1 MNALSVCLEG
11 PHAELQSAELVQ
23 SLQSSVHI
31 LMDMAP
37 LIHLQSA
44 NHRSLKRPFTSDTTN
59 TTSSDI
65 ATGSNSENLWARRL
79 RVEEVSDLTTTKES
93 EGSAY
98 MKMPSEASPVV
109 HGSSQVPSF
118 MSVYG
123 VEAKSVT
130 NSTTPQTQFKQT
142 FLSST
147 RPDTVSVPALVHHHQ
162 HHESTST
169 TSDSTDSSPT
179 TTISTID
186 SSSMSDPSP
195 SSSPESPI
203 TVIPLSS
210 FAGSNFGL
218 DSYPPLKMNENN
230 LIQPPMSE
238 ERPMTSPS
246 PRRFKNHKSL
256 ALDLNPV
263 STPVPETFQAS
274 EPASPSFIKPPP
286 LKARKKP
293 SLLSLNTG
301 AANRLALS
309 VEPLASPSVPTML
322 QRRGLKHSM
331 SSPQIL
337 ATPSFGPAGGMTL
350 GERKPGPSRFRDL
363 SLSTNT
369 FTINEDAHDA
379 PAGVQMATRVPG
391 VSVGGDTFDRPH
403 TGEDAKSPSYP
414 EGPILMHE
422 PSVHLYSEPK
432 LEEALNFDVIIN
444 VAREV
449 KNPFNA
455 TKEEPERPTLTTSF
469 SEPASTVDTVPDTAM
484 SFASFKTAYETQ
496 PTSSTESSPTT
507 PKPSSE
513 SKRPE
518 YIHIP
523 WDHNTD
529 VKDELWDLCQLIE
542 LRTKEGK
549 KVLVHCQQGASRS
562 ATLIIAYGM
571 YLHQD
576 MSATEAYA
584 MAQSK
589 SRWVN
594 PNMSLLFSLNDF
606 KKIIEKKKT
615 EANAAPESRPLIKHR
630 PTLSAVTSDTPMT
643 LSRARGNSTP
653 STAVRDRVLARVDDS
668 PIPTQSAIERLGSFD
683 FGFDQ
688 MTLNSPQ
695 SSPEARIESFPAQ
708 QVTMLPPPV
717 PHRHAPSPP
726 KSNLVEQMFSQSSS
740 RPQPLIQQTQ
750 STSTSNNYEELMSP
764 RVMEMTNNPIQGF
777 SRNFVA
783 AEEEVSTAPFS
794 PRAFEFPRTTFFPPE
809 TDENTAPLTVDPR
822 SPPTKGEAPITR
834 SIDDV
839 L

>member
-1 MNALSVCLEG
+1 MS
-11 PHAELQSAELVQ
+11 SAEPIQ
-23 SLQSSVHI
+23 SLPPSVHRP
-31 LMDMAP
+31 MDMAP
-37 LIHLQSA
+37 LLHLQDA
-44 NHRSLKRPFTSDTTN
+44 NQRSLKRPFSSDTTN
-59 TTSSDI
+59 PTSSDI

-79 RVEEVSDLTTTKES
+79 RVDELPDQTTTTKDTG
-93 EGSAY
+93 GSAY
-98 MKMPSEASPVV
+98 MKMPSEAGSGV
-109 HGSSQVPSF
+109 HASSQFPTF
-118 MSVYG
+118 LSVYG
-123 VEAKSVT
+123 AEVT
-130 NSTTPQTQFKQT
+130 SDTSSNIPQTQFKQS
-142 FLSST
+142 FLLSAKSENV
-147 RPDTVSVPALVHHHQ
+147 RLPALVHHHQ

-210 FAGSNFGL
+210 FAKSNFGL
-218 DSYPPLKMNENN
+218 DSYPTLKMNENS
-230 LIQPPMSE
+230 IIRPPLSE

-246 PRRFKNHKSL
+246 PRRFKNLKSL
-256 ALDLNPV
+256 ALNLNPV
-263 STPVPETFQAS
+263 SVPVPETFQAS
-274 EPASPSFIKPPP
+274 DPASPSFIRPPP

-350 GERKPGPSRFRDL
+350 GDRKPLGSSRFRDL
-363 SLSTNT
+363 SLSTDT
-369 FTINEDAHDA
+369 FTINEDAQDA
-379 PAGVQMATRVPG
+379 PAGPQMATRVPG
-391 VSVGGDTFDRPH
+391 VSVGGDSFDRPH

-432 LEEALNFDVIIN
+432 LEEALEFDVIIN

-449 KNPFNA
+449 KNPFDA
-455 TKEEPERPTLTTSF
+455 TQSEHHKQAVAPVKSS
-469 SEPASTVDTVPDTAM
+469 SEPASSTDNDPDTAM
-484 SFASFKTAYETQ
+484 SFASFKTAGEVQ
-496 PTSSTESSPTT
+496 PASSTESSPTT
-507 PKPSSE
+507 PKPSTE

-518 YIHIP
+518 YVHIP

-542 LRTKEGK
+542 SRTKQGK

-571 YLHQD
+571 YLNQD

-606 KKIIEKKKT
+606 KKIIDKKKT
-615 EANAAPESRPLIKHR
+615 EANPVPEIRPLIKHR
-630 PTLSAVTSDTPMT
+630 PTLSAVTSDTPIT

-653 STAVRDRVLARVDDS
+653 SAAIRDRVLARVDDS
-668 PIPTQSAIERLGSFD
+668 PIPTPSAIERLGSFD

-695 SSPEARIESFPAQ
+695 SSPEAKVESFPVQ
-708 QVTMLPPPV
+708 QLTMLPPPV
-717 PHRHAPSPP
+717 PHRRAPSPP
-726 KSNLVEQMFSQSSS
+726 KSNLDEQLFSHSTL
-740 RPQPLIQQTQ
+740 RPQPLKPLAPAALVA
-750 STSTSNNYEELMSP
+750 SEYEEELMSP
-764 RVMEMTNNPIQGF
+764 RVMEMTNNPLQAF
-777 SRNFVA
+777 PRHHPTAV
-783 AEEEVSTAPFS
+783 EEEVQLNPFS
-794 PRAFEFPRTTFFPPE
+794 PRAFEFPRTSFFP
-809 TDENTAPLTVDPR
+809 TDLVQNAAPIKTVDPR